1 MKNICKYMNKNGL
14 DYKKPFKY
22 DFMNLFESVNGP
34 TKPKYISYRNNI
46 IDFIKNEYQNSSRT
60 HKTFNNRTSKK
71 FKSFHKSLLHLKL
84 SINPKYKDNENICY
98 TDRRSKNRKEIENFK
113 NTYEKIFLTNTDDKN
128 IKTSKFNNYKQLK
141 LITDYKTKKSKE
153 DNKKENY
160 ISIPSNT
167 FVSFRK
173 NKHIYFIPDIINE
186 KISDFIDDTKMIR
199 NLRFINTIKV
209 ERKKRRNALLE
220 LRLEHIEILKDSL
233 ETSKKYINI
242 YKKVFADYNKYLI
255 NEIKK
260 EQKLL
265 YDYNAYKKKLENEV
279 NILQKKFD
287 DIIKELEVV
296 NNFKLIFTA
305 IKNKTKI
312 EDNNELSKK
321 FIEDL
326 LKKLHNEILIK
337 RNNISY
343 SPKKKT
349 TINKSNLRKSC
360 PRRSSIGSLIGNEQ
374 IINTSEN
381 EKMKEQKRM
390 VKRMMT
396 IITTRKRSRKKILR
410 FNSYQPELEKNK
422 KSERVLNKDNLDYD
436 IDKNEN
442 IVVNNILKLVQKND
456 KINSQIVDLKV
467 ISENE
472 ESLPQNV
479 INNKLLNIENIDLL
493 QAKNQNKIL
502 TAKYRILHYNN
513 KDYSLHLSIY
523 RNINRIIGS
532 IISFKIK
539 NFNDIIDKLRK
550 LYDRNKLYYLYKS
563 KISENKSK
571 NKYFEKELINYIYNA
586 LTIIEQLQ
594 CELINKKNDYLNNT
608 YYQEMILEYESKMDT
623 AKKII
628 NNREKRFREL
638 LRKQQ
643 IYNKSIEKSNK
654 IIFRSFRKV
663 PKNYPFNLKKK
674 LNIDNNNNE
683 DEELL
688 LY

>member
-1 MKNICKYMNKNGL
+1 MNKNGL
-14 DYKKPFKY
+14 KYKKQFKY
-22 DFMNLFESVNGP
+22 DFINLYESVNGP
-34 TKPKYISYRNNI
+34 KKPKYISYRNKN
-46 IDFIKNEYQNSSRT
+46 IDFIKNGYQNSSRT
-60 HKTFNNRTSKK
+60 QKTFNTSKN

-84 SINPKYKDNENICY
+84 SINPKYKDNDNICY
-98 TDRRSKNRKEIENFK
+98 TDRRTKQKKEIENFK

-128 IKTSKFNNYKQLK
+128 IKTSKFNNYKQLQ
-141 LITDYKTKKSKE
+141 LITDYNTKTKQ
-153 DNKKENY
+153 DNKKDKY
-160 ISIPSNT
+160 LSIPSDT
-167 FVSFRK
+167 FLSFRK
-173 NKHIYFIPDIINE
+173 NKHIYFLPDIINE
-186 KISDFIDDTKMIR
+186 KISDFIDDAKMIR

-209 ERKKRRNALLE
+209 ERQKRINALSD
-220 LRLEHIEILKDSL
+220 LRLEQFEILKDSL
-233 ETSKKYINI
+233 ERSKKYIDI

-265 YDYNAYKKKLENEV
+265 YDYNVYKTKLENEV
-279 NILQKKFD
+279 NILQKQFN

-312 EDNNELSKK
+312 EDSNKLSKK

-337 RNNISY
+337 RKNISY
-343 SPKKKT
+343 STKKKT
-349 TINKSNLRKSC
+349 TINKINFRKS
-360 PRRSSIGSLIGNEQ
+360 RRLSIGSLIGNEN
-374 IINTSEN
+374 IVNSSEN
-381 EKMKEQKRM
+381 EKIKEQKRM
-390 VKRMMT
+390 VRKMMT
-396 IITTRKRSRKKILR
+396 IITTKKKNKKQMQR
-410 FNSYQPELEKNK
+410 FNSYQPELDK
-422 KSERVLNKDNLDYD
+422 KKKTERILNKDNLDYD

-442 IVVNNILKLVQKND
+442 IIINNILKLVQKND

-467 ISENE
+467 LSENE
-472 ESLPQNV
+472 ESLPQNI
-479 INNKLLNIENIDLL
+479 INNKLLNIQNMDLL
-493 QAKNQNKIL
+493 QVKNQNKIL
-502 TAKYRILHYNN
+502 TAKYKILHYNN

-523 RNINRIIGS
+523 RKINRMIS
-532 IISFKIK
+532 SVISFKIK
-539 NFNDIIDKLRK
+539 NFNDIIDKLRQ

-563 KISENKSK
+563 KISENKSN

-628 NNREKRFREL
+628 NNREKRNKEL

-643 IYNKSIEKSNK
+643 IYNRAIEKSNK

-674 LNIDNNNNE
+674 LNIDNNNDEN
-683 DEELL
+683 EELL

>member
-1 MKNICKYMNKNGL
+1 MNKNGL
-14 DYKKPFKY
+14 KYKKQFKY
-22 DFMNLFESVNGP
+22 DFINLYESVNGP
-34 TKPKYISYRNNI
+34 KKPKYISYRNKN
-46 IDFIKNEYQNSSRT
+46 IDFIKNGYQNSSRT
-60 HKTFNNRTSKK
+60 QKTFNTSKN

-84 SINPKYKDNENICY
+84 SINPKYKDNDNICY
-98 TDRRSKNRKEIENFK
+98 TDRRSKQKKEIENFK

-128 IKTSKFNNYKQLK
+128 IKTSKFNNYKQLQ
-141 LITDYKTKKSKE
+141 LITDYNTKTKQ
-153 DNKKENY
+153 DNKKDKY
-160 ISIPSNT
+160 LSIPSDT
-167 FVSFRK
+167 FLSFRK
-173 NKHIYFIPDIINE
+173 NKHIYFLPDIINE
-186 KISDFIDDTKMIR
+186 KISDFIDDAKMIR

-209 ERKKRRNALLE
+209 ERQKRINALSD
-220 LRLEHIEILKDSL
+220 LRLEQFEILKDSL
-233 ETSKKYINI
+233 ERSKKYIDI

-265 YDYNAYKKKLENEV
+265 YDYNVYKTKLENEV
-279 NILQKKFD
+279 NILQKQFN

-312 EDNNELSKK
+312 EDSNKLSKK

-337 RNNISY
+337 RKNISY
-343 SPKKKT
+343 STKKKT
-349 TINKSNLRKSC
+349 TINKINFRKS
-360 PRRSSIGSLIGNEQ
+360 RRLSIGSLIGNEN
-374 IINTSEN
+374 IVNSSEN
-381 EKMKEQKRM
+381 EKIKEQKRM
-390 VKRMMT
+390 VRKMMT
-396 IITTRKRSRKKILR
+396 IITTKKKNKKQMQR
-410 FNSYQPELEKNK
+410 FNSYQPELEKK
-422 KSERVLNKDNLDYD
+422 KKTEKILNKDNLDYD

-442 IVVNNILKLVQKND
+442 IIINNILKLVQKND

-467 ISENE
+467 LSENE

-479 INNKLLNIENIDLL
+479 INNKLLNIQNMDLL
-493 QAKNQNKIL
+493 QVKNQNKIL
-502 TAKYRILHYNN
+502 TAKYKILHYNN

-523 RNINRIIGS
+523 RKINRMIS
-532 IISFKIK
+532 SVISFKIK
-539 NFNDIIDKLRK
+539 NFNDIIDKLRQ

-563 KISENKSK
+563 KISENKSN

-628 NNREKRFREL
+628 NNREKRNKEL

-643 IYNKSIEKSNK
+643 IYNRAIEKSNK

-674 LNIDNNNNE
+674 LNIDNNNDEN
-683 DEELL
+683 EELL

>member
-14 DYKKPFKY
+14 KYKKQFKY
-22 DFMNLFESVNGP
+22 DFINLYESVNGP
-34 TKPKYISYRNNI
+34 KKPKYISYRNKN
-46 IDFIKNEYQNSSRT
+46 IDFIKNGYQNSSRT
-60 HKTFNNRTSKK
+60 QKTFNTSKN

-84 SINPKYKDNENICY
+84 SINPKYKDNDNICY
-98 TDRRSKNRKEIENFK
+98 TDRRTKQKKEIENFK

-128 IKTSKFNNYKQLK
+128 IKTSKFNNYKQLQ
-141 LITDYKTKKSKE
+141 LITDYNTKTKQ
-153 DNKKENY
+153 DNKKDKY
-160 ISIPSNT
+160 LSIPSDT
-167 FVSFRK
+167 FLSFRK
-173 NKHIYFIPDIINE
+173 NKHIYFLPDIINE
-186 KISDFIDDTKMIR
+186 KISDFIDDAKMIR

-209 ERKKRRNALLE
+209 ERQKRINALSD
-220 LRLEHIEILKDSL
+220 LRLEQFEILKDSL
-233 ETSKKYINI
+233 ERSKKYIDI

-265 YDYNAYKKKLENEV
+265 YDYNVYKTKLENEV
-279 NILQKKFD
+279 NILQKQFN

-312 EDNNELSKK
+312 EDSNKLSKK

-337 RNNISY
+337 RKNISY
-343 SPKKKT
+343 STKKKT
-349 TINKSNLRKSC
+349 TINKINFRKS
-360 PRRSSIGSLIGNEQ
+360 RRLSIGSLIGNEN
-374 IINTSEN
+374 IVNSSEN
-381 EKMKEQKRM
+381 EKIKEQKRM
-390 VKRMMT
+390 VRKMMT
-396 IITTRKRSRKKILR
+396 IITTKKKTKKQMQR
-410 FNSYQPELEKNK
+410 FNSYQPELDK
-422 KSERVLNKDNLDYD
+422 KKKTERILNKDNLDYD

-442 IVVNNILKLVQKND
+442 IIVNNILKLVQKND

-467 ISENE
+467 LSENE

-479 INNKLLNIENIDLL
+479 INNKLLNIQNMDLL
-493 QAKNQNKIL
+493 QVKNQNKIL
-502 TAKYRILHYNN
+502 TAKYKILHYNN

-523 RNINRIIGS
+523 RKINRMIS
-532 IISFKIK
+532 SVISFKIK
-539 NFNDIIDKLRK
+539 NFNDIIDKLRQ

-563 KISENKSK
+563 KISENKSN

-628 NNREKRFREL
+628 NNREKRNKEL

-643 IYNKSIEKSNK
+643 IYNRAIEKSNK

-663 PKNYPFNLKKK
+663 PKNIL
-674 LNIDNNNNE
+674 
-683 DEELL
+683 
-688 LY
+688 